1 MLQVAMWLVVRWDL
15 VQVKEQTILM
25 VSVASGF
32 PTLLLYALQRTC
44 LCQWVLHVVCDVWQL
59 QVDVVFIYSD
69 LWFVVSLGRVVCDF
83 WTVVLYDSQGDTIG
97 LCVIVLRQLGDH
109 SVVYCAHFCGTTGT
123 TPSRKCTGYFLPR
136 AHGLG
141 L

>member
-44 LCQWVLHVVCDVWQL
+44 LCQWVLHVVCDVWATSGGCGYYL
-59 QVDVVFIYSD
+59 
-69 LWFVVSLGRVVCDF
+69 LELVVC
-83 WTVVLYDSQGDTIG
+83 
-97 LCVIVLRQLGDH
+97 CV
-109 SVVYCAHFCGTTGT
+109 
-123 TPSRKCTGYFLPR
+123 SRTRCL
-136 AHGLG
+136 
-141 L
+141 